1 MTGTAVDAAP
11 GTEVVAGP
19 AVIDGERRD
28 WLAAAW
34 SQIRPGRLRDLVAGM
49 TGIASPTGEEA
60 ELARWLAGTLTD
72 LGLSG
77 RYQPIDADQGN
88 AVGRLA
94 GDGTGADLLL
104 YAPIDTLTVGTEAE
118 DLPWA
123 GPRLREDLRP
133 QARVEGNYVIG
144 LGASNPKGHGACLVA
159 AADAVRRAG
168 VRLRGDVRVGLG
180 AGGMPTNKRPVP
192 HVNRFSTGQGTGCS
206 FLLEQGGWADF
217 AVIAKPGWAVAWE
230 EVGLCWFEILV
241 HGTYSYVGS
250 RHRLPYRNPIVD
262 AATVVQGLEEWF
274 PRYAAAHTDGLV
286 APQGNIGAVRGGW
299 MRTGSLSPAACQ
311 LLVDLRTS
319 PRTDPMQVKRE
330 FGAALAGILAAH
342 PGLELSWEMVLS
354 IPGTATPRD
363 SWVVRA
369 AVAAWEELERRP
381 HQPILHHSGATD
393 ANILRNRGLPTARI
407 GMDRAGPEAPLPVD
421 FPMGMNV
428 ADLREMERLTR
439 HLVYVIITTCTRTR
453 AELGLTQ

>member
-1 MTGTAVDAAP
+1 MTDTLPGAAAA
-11 GTEVVAGP
+11 TEVTAGP
-19 AVIDGERRD
+19 AVLRGERRD

-34 SQIRPGRLRDLVAGM
+34 RQIQPSRLRELVAGM
-49 TGIASPTGEEA
+49 TSVPSPTGEESA
-60 ELARWLAGTLTD
+60 LARWLAGTLTE

-77 RYQPIDADQGN
+77 RYQPIDSRQGN
-88 AVGRLA
+88 ALGRLA

-104 YAPIDTLTVGTEAE
+104 YAPIDTLTAGTEAE

-123 GPRLREDLRP
+123 GPRLRRDLRP
-133 QARVEGNYVIG
+133 EASVEGDYVVG

-168 VRLRGDVRVGLG
+168 VPLRGEVRIGLG
-180 AGGMPTNKRPVP
+180 AGGMPTNKRPVA
-192 HVNRFSTGQGTGCS
+192 HLDRFSTGQGTGCS

-230 EVGLCWFEILV
+230 EVGLCWFEIQV

-250 RHRLPYRNPIVD
+250 RHRMPYRNPIVD
-262 AATVVQGLEEWF
+262 AATVIHGLEEWF

-286 APQGNIGAVRGGW
+286 GPQGNIGAVRGGW
-299 MRTGSLSPAACQ
+299 RRTASLSPSVCQ

-319 PRTDPMQVKRE
+319 PRSQPMDVKRE
-330 FGAALAGILAAH
+330 FGVALAGIVAAH
-342 PGLELSWEMVLS
+342 PGLAVSWEMVLA

-369 AVAAWEELERRP
+369 AVAAWEELEQRP
-381 HQPILHHSGATD
+381 HQPILDHSGATD

-428 ADLREMERLTR
+428 VDVREMQRLTR
-439 HLVYVIITTCTRTR
+439 HLVYVIITTCTRPR
-453 AELGLTQ
+453 DELGLAR

>member
-1 MTGTAVDAAP
+1 MTSTV
-11 GTEVVAGP
+11 TEVDAGP

-34 SQIRPGRLRDLVAGM
+34 AQVSPPRLRELVAGM

-60 ELARWLAGTLTD
+60 ELARWLAGTLTG
-72 LGLSG
+72 LGLAG
-77 RYQPIDADQGN
+77 RYQPIDASQGN
-88 AVGRLA
+88 ALGRLA

-104 YAPIDTLTVGTEAE
+104 YAPIDTLTAGTEAE
-118 DLPWA
+118 DLPWV
-123 GPRLREDLRP
+123 GPWLRRDLRP
-133 QARVEGNYVIG
+133 EASVEGDYVIG
-144 LGASNPKGHGACLVA
+144 LGASNPKGHGACLIA

-168 VRLRGDVRVGLG
+168 VPLRGDLRIGLG

-192 HVNRFSTGQGTGCS
+192 HATRYSAGQGSGCS

-230 EVGLCWFEILV
+230 EVGLCWYEIQV

-250 RHRLPYRNPIVD
+250 RHRMPYRNPIVD

-286 APQGNIGAVRGGW
+286 APQGNLGAIRGGW
-299 MRTGSLSPAACQ
+299 PRTGSLSPAVCQ

-319 PRTDPMQVKRE
+319 PRSDLMEVKRE
-330 FGAALAGILAAH
+330 FGAAVAGIAAAH
-342 PGLELSWEMVLS
+342 PGLELSWELVLS
-354 IPGTATPRD
+354 IPGSHTPPAN
-363 SWVVRA
+363 WVVRA
-369 AVAAWEELERRP
+369 AVAAWEELEQRR
-381 HQPILHHSGATD
+381 HQPILLHSGATD
-393 ANILRNRGLPTARI
+393 ANILRSRGIPTARV

-428 ADLREMERLTR
+428 VDVREMVRLTR
-439 HLVYVIITTCTRTR
+439 HLVYVIITTCTRPR
-453 AELGLTQ
+453 DELGLAR